1 MQGIIFVTWE
11 KYLHDQFGDAFLYL
25 YRKTIG
31 ETMTNIP
38 LASRVY
44 DDALLLAGVG
54 AASTLARVPVDS
66 LLRAYGRY
74 FLLNGLTSHLCA
86 YLLSKVHSGRDLLLM
101 MRQAHAQMRRTPD
114 GLTPP
119 VFRCEILAHAP
130 SGLTLL
136 YDSHRHLCPV
146 LYGAIEGAA
155 ERFGERANI
164 MEQTCMKQG
173 ASACRFEV
181 HFVANLRLPSC
192 PETPQQVTSLR
203 ARQQF
208 ADLVL
213 SALPD
218 TGGVTL
224 YDLQRT
230 MRHWP
235 VSAHQLRPSLLL
247 EALHHLQFAGLLAST
262 ANQPGDTLTQRR
274 YWRIP
279 TSERAGAPLLY
290 GRGVDLLQR
299 R

>member
-11 KYLHDQFGDAFLYL
+11 KYLHDQFGDEFLQV

-31 ETMTNIP
+31 ETMATIP
-38 LASRVY
+38 LTSRVY
-44 DDALLLAGVG
+44 DDGLLLAGVG
-54 AASTLARVPVDS
+54 AASTLARVSVDA

-86 YLLSKVHSGRDLLLM
+86 YLLSQVHSGRDLLLM
-101 MRQAHAQMRRTPD
+101 MRQAHAQMRIAPD

-136 YDSHRHLCPV
+136 YDSHRQLCPV

-155 ERFGERANI
+155 ERFGERADI
-164 MEQTCMKQG
+164 IEHACMKQG
-173 ASACRFEV
+173 AAACRFEV
-181 HFVANLRLPSC
+181 QFVTNSMIPSC
-192 PETPQQVTSLR
+192 PETPQQVTHHQ
-203 ARQQF
+203 ARQHF
-208 ADLVL
+208 ANLVL
-213 SALPD
+213 SALPNA
-218 TGGVTL
+218 GGVTL
-224 YDLQRT
+224 YDLQRI

-235 VSAHQLRPSLLL
+235 ISAHQLRPSLLL
-247 EALHHLQFAGLLAST
+247 EALHHLQFAGLITST

-279 TSERAGAPLLY
+279 TLERVSSQPLDES
-290 GRGVDLLQR
+290 RFELLQR